1 MLLSVLHTYSLS
13 FHSKNSFSIFFQ
25 LKKLLDRALHK
36 RTKSF
41 AKKPQHG
48 DGLSTV
54 HEAYQYLMKTYPGVQ
69 PALPTNFK
77 ESTLLGGTVASK
89 AKSSS
94 NSSDS
99 RRRISQTSMGTLSNS
114 SSRRSSDTSSVISFN
129 EVVEVI
135 EPEFK
140 RPSTAGNIPTIPAI
154 YRPCP
159 SKSAKTR
166 YIPEIQYQRLL
177 IQALCV
183 LQTYFRKYFPI
194 SKK

>member
-1 MLLSVLHTYSLS
+1 MLLIAVLHITYLL
-13 FHSKNSFSIFFQ
+13 FNSKKHFSIFFQ

-69 PALPTNFK
+69 PALPSNNFQGG
-77 ESTLLGGTVASK
+77 SLLGGTVASK

-94 NSSDS
+94 NSSGSD

-177 IQALCV
+177 V
-183 LQTYFRKYFPI
+183 
-194 SKK
+194 

>member
-1 MLLSVLHTYSLS
+1 MLLIAVFRIYLL
-13 FHSKNSFSIFFQ
+13 FNSKKHFSIFFQ

-41 AKKPQHG
+41 SKKPQHG

-69 PALPTNFK
+69 PALPSNTIG
-77 ESTLLGGTVASK
+77 STSLLGGTVASK

-94 NSSDS
+94 NSSGSD

-140 RPSTAGNIPTIPAI
+140 RPSTAGNIPAIPAI
-154 YRPCP
+154 YRPGP
-159 SKSAKTR
+159 SKSSKTR
-166 YIPEIQYQRLL
+166 YRHLIFLL
-177 IQALCV
+177 IYL
-183 LQTYFRKYFPI
+183 R
-194 SKK
+194 

>member
-1 MLLSVLHTYSLS
+1 MLLIAVLHTYLL
-13 FHSKNSFSIFFQ
+13 FNSGKHFSIFFQ

-69 PALPTNFK
+69 PALPNNFQGG
-77 ESTLLGGTVASK
+77 SLLGGTVASK

-94 NSSDS
+94 NSSGSD

-177 IQALCV
+177 V
-183 LQTYFRKYFPI
+183 
-194 SKK
+194 